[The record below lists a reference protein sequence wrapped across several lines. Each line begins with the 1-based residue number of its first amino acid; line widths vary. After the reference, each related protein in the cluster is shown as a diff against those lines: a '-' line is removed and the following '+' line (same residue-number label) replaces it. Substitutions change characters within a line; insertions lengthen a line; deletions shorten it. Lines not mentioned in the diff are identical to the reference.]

1 MITASRTAA
10 FALVFLGAL
19 AIDAALAADPH
30 GTWLTEGGRSR
41 IRITDCGAALCG
53 SITWLKEPTDPE
65 TGHPKTDKQNADAS
79 KRNRPLIGVTI
90 VLNMKP
96 AGADKWSGEVYNAED
111 GKIYSGNITM
121 QSANALRLEGC
132 AVGGLLCRGQTWT
145 RVN

>member
-10 FALVFLGAL
+10 LALVFLGAL

-65 TGHPKTDKQNADAS
+65 TGQPKTDKQNADAS

-96 AGADKWSGEVYNAED
+96 AGADKWSGEVY
-111 GKIYSGNITM
+111 
-121 QSANALRLEGC
+121 
-132 AVGGLLCRGQTWT
+132 
-145 RVN
+145 